1 MKNVII
7 CGLGAI
13 GSVFAVKI
21 LDYDKNVLSVLLDK
35 ERLKYYKNI
44 PTFFNG
50 KQYDFNYI
58 TPDSLAF
65 EADLIILA
73 TKNNGLEEAL
83 FGIKNFV
90 GKNTIILSFL
100 NGIKSEDQIAQVYG
114 EDKILYSY
122 YMGHTSSRCGRNIE
136 HDDVYE
142 IVFGEKNNAFFSD
155 KVRKVRDFFEKSHI
169 NYKIPEDM
177 DYARWWKFLVNVGYN
192 QASAVLNADYRAF
205 QNCPNVND
213 FAIKLMEEVALVA
226 RACGVKHVEKMIP
239 EILDVIKTMRPEAR
253 TSMLQDVD
261 AKRETEVD
269 IFAGYVTELGRKFN
283 IKTPY
288 NDMFY
293 DLIKALDEKNKQF

>member
-21 LDYDKNVLSVLLDK
+21 SDYDKTVLSVLLDK
-35 ERLKYYKNI
+35 ERFERYKNT
-44 PTFFNG
+44 PTLFNG

-73 TKNNGLEEAL
+73 TKNNGLAESLSA
-83 FGIKNFV
+83 IKNFV
-90 GKNTIILSFL
+90 GKDTIILSFL
-100 NGIKSEDQIAQVYG
+100 NGIKSEEQIAQVYG

-122 YMGHTSSRCGRNIE
+122 YIGHTSSRVGRNIE
-136 HDDVYE
+136 HDDIYE
-142 IVFGEKNNAFFSD
+142 IVFGEKNKMVPSY

-169 NYKIPEDM
+169 NYKIPDDM
-177 DYARWWKFLVNVGYN
+177 DYARWWKFLLNVGYN
-192 QASAVLNADYRAF
+192 QASAVLNADYGVF
-205 QNCPNVND
+205 QNCTNVND
-213 FAIKLMEEVALVA
+213 FAIKLMEEAALIA
-226 RACGVKHVEKMIP
+226 QACGVKAVEKMIP
-239 EILDVIKTMRPEAR
+239 EILEVIKTMRPEAR

-269 IFAGYVTELGRKFN
+269 IFAGYVIDLGRKFD

-288 NDMFY
+288 NNMFY
-293 DLIKALDEKNKQF
+293 DLIKALDEKIKQV